1 MASIQVKEG
10 RSGKIYY
17 VVVSHAGNHKWI
29 KAGTLADAKVL
40 KKKIESLAH
49 SERFEKLGL
58 SRVDKRIDVLS
69 QEYIDNA
76 KLRTSPNTVKR
87 YKGILNTFLTF
98 VQMFH
103 PALRYASQIKPDTIE
118 SYQRHRLESVELK
131 QRTEV
136 NNPCSRTRKLL
147 PKPQTVNYEVGALRS
162 VLSWAKE
169 REFISSVPTKTVKP
183 LRVQPKKEVRILSP
197 DECKHFLSTARK
209 MSKSDER
216 MKIYVHAF
224 TFLLNTGLRSGELCN
239 LTWDDV
245 DLETGLIKIRPKEG
259 WTPKSY
265 SREFFLNKTC
275 LDVLHK
281 LGPKEGYVFRNL
293 SGGHLDNDDLRT
305 TLIRVARVAGFHNFT
320 RVHDLR
326 HTFNSIMQMN
336 GVDPATMGR
345 ILGHK
350 DIETTMIYTHQTQ
363 QHLKKSIETINI
375 R

>member
-17 VVVSHAGNHKWI
+17 VVVSYAGKHKWI
-29 KAGTLADAKVL
+29 KAGTLTDAKVL
-40 KKKIESLAH
+40 KKKIESLAN

-58 SRVDKRIDVLS
+58 SHVDKRIDVLF

-98 VQMFH
+98 VKMFH
-103 PALRYASQIKPDTIE
+103 PGLRYASQIKPDIIE
-118 SYQRHRLESVELK
+118 SYQKQRLESIELK
-131 QRTEV
+131 QKTEV
-136 NNPCSRTRKLL
+136 DNPCSRKKKLL

-162 VLSWAKE
+162 VLLWAKE
-169 REFISSVPTKTVKP
+169 REFISTVPTKTVKP
-183 LRVQPKKEVRILSP
+183 LRVQPKKEARILSP
-197 DECKHFLSTARK
+197 NECNHFLKTAK
-209 MSKSDER
+209 EMSKSDER
-216 MKIYVHAF
+216 MKIYVYAF

-239 LTWDDV
+239 LTWGDV
-245 DLETGLIKIRPKEG
+245 NLETGLIKIRPKEG

-265 SREFFLNKTC
+265 SREFFLNKAC

-281 LGPKEGYVFRNL
+281 LGSKEGYVFKDL
-293 SGGHLDNDDLRT
+293 SGKQLDNDDLRSA
-305 TLIRVARVAGFHNFT
+305 LIRVAKEAGFDDFT

-350 DIETTMIYTHQTQ
+350 DIETTMIYTHQTHE
-363 QHLKKSIETINI
+363 HLKKSIERIGI